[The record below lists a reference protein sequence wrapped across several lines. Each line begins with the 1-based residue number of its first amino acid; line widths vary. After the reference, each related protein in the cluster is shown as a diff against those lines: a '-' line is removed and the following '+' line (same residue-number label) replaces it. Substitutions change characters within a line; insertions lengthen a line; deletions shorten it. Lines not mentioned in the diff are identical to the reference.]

1 MRLEGL
7 IYMYS
12 SIRSFKQLNAHRLMT
27 LTLLSGIFY
36 SCSQHVAQ
44 VSAPVPAKADST
56 AVATQTPGRPVLL
69 DSTVFGKSLTKEQ
82 SKAQQFYR
90 KHAFQS
96 HWLLDNQP
104 SPFYAAAEAV
114 LSDAGKFGLD
124 PADYDLA
131 GIQESVKLLYGDKA
145 TKPQALMALD
155 RHITEMLFK
164 YTNHLSVGKI
174 IEPSGGRSIWKPSPR
189 IDRGL
194 DLELIGKAQTPEAL
208 LAAIQE
214 LQPAQE
220 QYSKLQRALAY
231 YRALEKNPASSPID
245 ITKGVKIKPDDHHT
259 IVTAVRKKLSLTD
272 MRVYP
277 VAYDSNLCFF
287 DSTRYDA
294 GLVLAVK
301 TFQSKHGLEAD
312 GIIGERTLRFL
323 NQSFKEK
330 ADIIALNMER
340 LRWSREKYGDNYIQV
355 NVPAY
360 SLTVYE
366 NHKPALDMRVIVGAV
381 DKPTPI
387 FNDAMGH
394 IVFSP
399 TWTIPTS
406 IIREEIIPR
415 LKSDSS
421 YYVNK
426 NYAFYK
432 DEVAIDPTTETWD
445 DSANPYKYR
454 IVQQP
459 GPDNSLGRVKFLLT
473 NTMSVYLHDTPNHRL
488 FTKDYRAL
496 SHGCVRLDEPAR
508 FAAYLMRDQSGWDLE
523 RIKKAM
529 NDSIPATV
537 RLKKRYDV
545 YIDYITAWVDE
556 NDSINFREDIYGHDK
571 RQLQLL
577 FPKEKEKTKMSGD
590 VAGL

>member
-7 IYMYS
+7 IYMYL
-12 SIRSFKQLNAHRLMT
+12 SIRSFKRLNAHRLLT
-27 LTLLSGIFY
+27 LTLLSVIFY

-44 VSAPVPAKADST
+44 VSVPVPAKADTT
-56 AVATQTPGRPVLL
+56 AVVTLAPGKAVLL
-69 DSTVFGKSLTKEQ
+69 DSAVFGKSLTGEQ
-82 SKAQQFYR
+82 TKALQFYR
-90 KHAFQS
+90 KRSFQS
-96 HWLLDNQP
+96 QWLLDNQP
-104 SPFYAAAEAV
+104 SPLYTAV
-114 LSDAGKFGLD
+114 ETALRDAGKFGLD

-145 TKPQALMALD
+145 SKPQAWTALD

-164 YTNHLSVGKI
+164 YTTHLSVGKVA
-174 IEPSGGRSIWKPSPR
+174 ETKSGRSIWVPSQR

-194 DLELIGKAQTPEAL
+194 DLELIGKAQTPDAL
-208 LAAIQE
+208 LAAIQA

-220 QYSKLQRALAY
+220 QYGKLQRALAY
-231 YRALEKNPASSPID
+231 YRALEKNTPAPVE
-245 ITKGVKIKPDDHHT
+245 ITKGVKIKPEEHHK
-259 IVTAVRKKLSLTD
+259 IITAVRKKLSLTD

-277 VAYDSNLCFF
+277 VAYDSALCTL

-301 TFQSKHGLEAD
+301 EFQSKHGLEAD

-330 ADIIALNMER
+330 ADLIALNMER

-360 SLTVYE
+360 TLTVYE
-366 NHKPALDMRVIVGAV
+366 NRKPAMDMRVIVGAV

-399 TWTIPTS
+399 TWTVPTS

-445 DSANPYKYR
+445 DTANPYKYR

-496 SHGCVRLDEPAR
+496 SHGCVRLDEPAK
-508 FAAYLMRDQSGWDLE
+508 FAAYLMRDQTGWDLE

-545 YIDYITAWVDE
+545 YIDYITVWVDE
-556 NDSINFREDIYGHDK
+556 NDSINFREDIYGHDR

-577 FPKEKEKTKMSGD
+577 FPKEKEKAKMSGD

>member
-1 MRLEGL
+1 
-7 IYMYS
+7 MYS
-12 SIRSFKQLNAHRLMT
+12 SIRSFNTLNAHRLLT
-27 LTLLSGIFY
+27 LTLLSVIFY

-44 VSAPVPAKADST
+44 VSIPVPAKSDTT
-56 AVATQTPGRPVLL
+56 AVATRVAGKPVLL
-69 DSTVFGKSLTKEQ
+69 DSTTFGKALAKEQ
-82 SKAQQFYR
+82 AKAQEFYR
-90 KHAFQS
+90 KHSFQS
-96 HWLLDNQP
+96 QWLLDNQP
-104 SPFYAAAEAV
+104 SPLYAAAEAV
-114 LSDAGKFGLD
+114 LSEAGKFGLD

-131 GIQESVKLLYGDKA
+131 AIQENVKLLYSEKTAKA
-145 TKPQALMALD
+145 QTLTALD

-164 YTNHLSVGKI
+164 YTTHLSVGKI
-174 IEPSGGRSIWKPSPR
+174 IEPKSGRSIWVASQR

-194 DLELIGKAQTPEAL
+194 DLELIGRAQTPEAI
-208 LAAIQE
+208 LAAIQA
-214 LQPAQE
+214 LQPAHE
-220 QYSKLQRALAY
+220 QYGKLERALAY
-231 YRALEKNPASSPID
+231 YRALEKNVPAPVEV
-245 ITKGVKIKPDDHHT
+245 TKGVKIKPEEHNP
-259 IVTAVRKKLSLTD
+259 IITAVRKKLSLTD

-277 VAYDSNLCFF
+277 VAYDSVLSTF

-294 GLVLAVK
+294 GLVSAVK
-301 TFQSKHGLEAD
+301 EFQTKHGLEAD

-360 SLTVYE
+360 TLTVYE
-366 NHKPALDMRVIVGAV
+366 NQKPTMNMRVIVGAV

-387 FNDAMGH
+387 FNDAMSH

-399 TWTIPTS
+399 TWTVPTS
-406 IIREEIIPR
+406 IIKEEIIPR

-508 FAAYLMRDQSGWDLE
+508 FAAYLLRDQTGWDVE

-577 FPKEKEKTKMSGD
+577 FPKEKDQAKMSGD

>member
-1 MRLEGL
+1 
-7 IYMYS
+7 MYS
-12 SIRSFKQLNAHRLMT
+12 STRSFKTLNAHRLLT

-44 VSAPVPAKADST
+44 VSVPVPAKADTT
-56 AVATQTPGRPVLL
+56 AVATLAPGKPILL
-69 DSTVFGKSLTKEQ
+69 DSTVFGKSLNKEQ
-82 SKAQQFYR
+82 AKAQQFYR
-90 KHAFQS
+90 HHSFQS
-96 HWLLDNQP
+96 QWLLDNQP
-104 SPFYAAAEAV
+104 SPLYAAAEAV
-114 LSDAGKFGLD
+114 LRDAEKFGLN

-145 TKPQALMALD
+145 AKPQVLTALD

-164 YTNHLSVGKI
+164 YTTHLSVGKI
-174 IEPSGGRSIWKPSPR
+174 TEPSGGRSIWKPSPR
-189 IDRGL
+189 VDRGL
-194 DLELIGKAQTPEAL
+194 DLELIGKAQTPDAL
-208 LAAIQE
+208 LTAIQQ
-214 LQPAQE
+214 LQPTQE
-220 QYSKLQRALAY
+220 QYGKLQRALGY
-231 YRALEKNPASSPID
+231 YRALEKNTPSSPME
-245 ITKGVKIKPDDHHT
+245 ITKGVKIKPDDHHNM
-259 IVTAVRKKLSLTD
+259 ITAVRKKLSLTD
-272 MRVYP
+272 MKVYP
-277 VAYDSNLCFF
+277 VAFDSAVCAF

-294 GLVLAVK
+294 GLVEAVK
-301 TFQSKHGLEAD
+301 AFQSKHGLEAD
-312 GIIGERTLRFL
+312 GILGERTLRFL

-330 ADIIALNMER
+330 ADLIALNMER

-360 SLTVYE
+360 TLTVYE
-366 NHKPALDMRVIVGAV
+366 NHKPAMDMRVIVGAV

-508 FAAYLMRDQSGWDLE
+508 FAAYLMRDQTGWDLE

-545 YIDYITAWVDE
+545 YIDYITVWVDE
-556 NDSINFREDIYGHDK
+556 NDSINFREDIYGHDR

-577 FPKEKEKTKMSGD
+577 FPKEKEKAKMSGD